1 MVPLLIV
8 DAGSGTISGCEELA
22 EVRCSRP
29 PPLSR
34 QCILQQCSSQLRGNY
49 CGWFRFA
56 SKLRIWCFS
65 IALISPKDKR
75 FSNREI
81 CRSNA
86 ESLGLGRCVGCK
98 ELELQILQAK
108 KRLLLLDGGY
118 QWWPAVQWSPRYT
131 MTVCIKS
138 NLTVGFLTSLFVL
151 NATQHYRLTWIS
163 E

>member
-22 EVRCSRP
+22 EESWRVGAPGPPPP

-118 QWWPAVQWSPRYT
+118 QW
-131 MTVCIKS
+131 
-138 NLTVGFLTSLFVL
+138 
-151 NATQHYRLTWIS
+151 
-163 E
+163 